1 MSALSPGHGPLADV
15 FVTGIGSATKNGAP
29 SIPFP
34 TVSQITWRQR
44 WDHWQAR
51 WGYRRGDHRV
61 TPGLYALGDPDRNSP
76 VLVTANYSLSFDA
89 VRAALSGHSCYLLVL
104 DTKGV
109 NVWCAAGKGTFGTD
123 ELVER
128 VFSTGLHQIVDHRD
142 LILPQ
147 LGATGVSA
155 QLVRRRSGF
164 RVIFGPVRAAD
175 IPAFLPQRKAT
186 PGMRRVTF
194 TLVERLVLIPVEI
207 VNTMLPMIVAGLVLY
222 LLAGP
227 VAALGVVAAVLT
239 GTALFPLL
247 LPWLPFH
254 DFSANGYLLGSL
266 VALASAWGTWRSGV
280 PGDWGLHLRVAG
292 LLLGLPP
299 VTAYLAMNFTGST
312 PITSPSWVRR
322 EMRRYIPIMAVS
334 VALGAIAIVIAA
346 IRAWIGG

>member
-1 MSALSPGHGPLADV
+1 MNALSPGHGPLADL
-15 FVTGIGSATKNGAP
+15 FVTGIGPSAKNAP
-29 SIPFP
+29 PPVPFS
-34 TVSQITWRQR
+34 TDSQITWRQR

-61 TPGLYALGDPDRNSP
+61 PPGLYALGEPDHSSP
-76 VLVTANYSLSFDA
+76 VLVTANYTLSFDA
-89 VRAALSGHSCYLLVL
+89 VRAALAGHSCYLLVL

-155 QLVRRRSGF
+155 QLVRRHSGF

-207 VNTMLPMIVAGLVLY
+207 VNTMLPMILAALVLW

-247 LPWLPFH
+247 LPWMPFH
-254 DFSANGYLLGSL
+254 DFSANGFLLGGI
-266 VALASAWGTWRSGV
+266 VALACV
-280 PGDWGLHLRVAG
+280 WGLWPGAMPLDWVLALRMVG

-299 VTAYLAMNFTGST
+299 VTAYLAMNFTGAT

-322 EMRRYIPIMAVS
+322 EMKRYIPLMAVS
-334 VALGAIAIVIAA
+334 AILGMVGVLWSAIAGWLG
-346 IRAWIGG
+346 R